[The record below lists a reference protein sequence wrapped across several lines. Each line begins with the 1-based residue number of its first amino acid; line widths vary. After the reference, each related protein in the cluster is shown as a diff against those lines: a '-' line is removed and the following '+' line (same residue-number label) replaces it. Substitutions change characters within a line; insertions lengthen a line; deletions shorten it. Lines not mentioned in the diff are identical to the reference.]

1 MPRGVYDRSK
11 AKNSKSKNVEEVV
24 VLETDDQ
31 IRQKL
36 DERFSILN
44 DLTVGSTKGDIK
56 ALIVSGPPGLGKS
69 YTVESVISQ
78 FDPTGSCSE
87 IIKGYVRATG
97 LLRALYRRRF
107 SNNIIVFDDAD
118 NVFFEDVSLN
128 LIKAATDSTDKRRIS
143 WMSEANFEDE
153 DGDKIPRQFEFKGT
167 IIFITNLNFQ
177 TMIDRGHKL
186 APHLAALES
195 RAMYLD
201 LAMSTRRDFFIRI
214 KQVLENGMLTTAGY
228 SADIELDVTN
238 FIEKNLSSLREVS
251 LRTVLKLA
259 AMRKTNPSRFESMA
273 RVVCCRK

>member
-87 IIKGYVRATG
+87 IIKGYVRPTG

-201 LAMSTRRDFFIRI
+201 LAMSTRRDFLIRI

-238 FIEKNLSSLREVS
+238 FIEQNLSSLREVS